1 MSRTAG
7 LTCADIVSGKSVRT
21 AAWLRFS
28 RCAMPGGAQGG
39 HIGFAAAGSDFT
51 ATQPGGGPLYG
62 TLDLFRPYDFYTGAG
77 SNFAGFQAGYN
88 VLYKS
93 GLLLGFEADISFP
106 GNMSGARGG
115 A

>member
-1 MSRTAG
+1 MA
-7 LTCADIVSGKSVRT
+7 AVST
-21 AAWLRFS
+21 LRD
-28 RCAMPGGAQGG
+28 AGGAQGG

-62 TLDLFRPYDFYTGAG
+62 TRDLFRPYDFYTGEG
-77 SNFAGFQAGYN
+77 SNFADFQAGYN

-93 GLLLGFEADISFP
+93 GLLLGFEADISFA
-106 GNMSGARGG
+106 GNTSGASGG